1 MFDEILLLFVLR
13 QICIIIFT
21 CKYNLQSSV
30 MFEMLPSPSRQ
41 RTTQL
46 YLILELI
53 HLKLNGTRLPEIMHH
68 TNNIA
73 QIFSPCHVEGQL
85 ILVMCKK
92 Y

>member
-1 MFDEILLLFVLR
+1 
-13 QICIIIFT
+13 
-21 CKYNLQSSV
+21 

-53 HLKLNGTRLPEIMHH
+53 HLKLNGTRLPEIE
-68 TNNIA
+68 NNIA
-73 QIFSPCHVEGQL
+73 QIFSPCHEEGQL